1 MKNIYIKKSHS
12 QVYKSKKKKK
22 KTGKLCLIAKKLA
35 NFDSVMYN
43 LNSNKLYFS
52 ENLSCVNENVA
63 FKARKIKSKV
73 FIHACFMK
81 DGVAHSKLGEHGK
94 CIKILHKSHF
104 NSYILDF
111 EEEEFDFFHDVS
123 QEMNNSVLIWKITF
137 L

>member
-1 MKNIYIKKSHS
+1 
-12 QVYKSKKKKK
+12 
-22 KTGKLCLIAKKLA
+22 
-35 NFDSVMYN
+35 MYN

-52 ENLSCVNENVA
+52 ENLSCVNGNVA

-137 L
+137 LWFSHIIASWWVVSILWTTLCVVSISVFFISVFLGAFII